1 MRARI
6 VLLAALSLSTALS
19 AAELPDGYWGPDRTQ
34 PILDSTMRVR
44 LAPDLA
50 WLSAAERRALDE
62 LIAAGRIL
70 NNLYET
76 QKHRGAAL
84 ARESLEQLH
93 AADSDNIAVQNLLDV
108 YYLSKGPIA
117 TTLDNTREAILPTDP
132 EQPGKNVYPFGL
144 TRTEIDAYLA
154 ANPDKAG
161 AIRALRTVVRRATKA
176 NLAADIAALDAHP
189 AVDALHPGLRAKL
202 EGEPASAANFYAVP
216 YALAY
221 AEELG
226 EARAHL
232 LAAAELVANQAPDF
246 AAYLRNR
253 ARDFLSGDYES
264 GDASWVSGDFAN
276 LNIQVG
282 SYETYDDALLGAKAF
297 YSASILSRDAEK
309 SAALAEAMA
318 GLQAIEDSLPYDSH
332 KTVRT
337 RIPVGVY
344 DVVADFGQARGA
356 NTATILPNEAAHAR
370 KYGRTILI
378 RANILGD
385 PVLFENSKKKFDAA
399 VSARFEAD
407 LSSNGKF
414 NRTLWHEVGH
424 YLGVSVTADGRS
436 LSEALGDRAD
446 LLEELKSDLVS
457 LFAAPA
463 LRASGYHDDVGL
475 RGHYA
480 DGILRTLQSE
490 QPRPE
495 QPYQNMQLMQFN
507 FFMEH
512 GLLEMDGSPAELVI
526 NYARYHEVVTSM
538 LEQVLAIQHA
548 GDYAQADA
556 FVTRWN
562 YWDEQLHGALA
573 GRLRDAGIF
582 RRTLVKYS
590 VLEN

>member
-76 QKHRGAAL
+76 QKHRGAAT

-562 YWDEQLHGALA
+562 YWNEQLHGALA

>member
-562 YWDEQLHGALA
+562 YWNEQLHGALA